1 MQQLSLFML
10 TYEDLKSDVE
20 KICKDKFTIT
30 KYHPNP
36 NISSTLAWDAIPDK
50 IKEILIDLRYRGD
63 YSSRTRKYIQRPAY
77 SGDLQSFG
85 RVIADRSIWLSVPDD
100 RFKRRVEFYE
110 SN

>member
-1 MQQLSLFML
+1 ML